1 MHGGA
6 IGSGAPTGNRNGR
19 YRNGYRT
26 REAMA
31 EHAEI
36 MGWVRMCRE
45 MAKAAGDIDP

>member
-6 IGSGAPTGNRNGR
+6 TGSGAPSGNRNGR

-26 REAMA
+26 REAMS

-36 MGWVRMCRE
+36 MSWVRMCRE
-45 MAKAAGDIDP
+45 MAKAVAGGD